1 LLGITAPRGAAAAA
15 GYAFAAY
22 CAGGLM
28 ITVAIAQWLLTGKG

>member
-1 LLGITAPRGAAAAA
+1 LLGITAPRGAAAA